1 MSKFTNNI
9 KKYVTIGFAGSQG
22 RIGTTTQALQI
33 LQYLQLMGK
42 KVCYIEMNDSMYIE
56 KMKRIYNIVKY
67 DKTKESYTIGD
78 IEMYKSDS
86 LLQISRADY
95 DYIIKDYGNVR
106 ENFNKLSFL
115 ESDIRIIVAGA
126 KPNEMFETTDCIRE
140 KSFFDVK
147 YIFSFIP
154 KEDRESIK
162 EMMEDKRENTFFA
175 SLNVVEPFVYN
186 SSANN
191 TFKEIVDL

>member
-1 MSKFTNNI
+1 
-9 KKYVTIGFAGSQG
+9 
-22 RIGTTTQALQI
+22 
-33 LQYLQLMGK
+33 
-42 KVCYIEMNDSMYIE
+42 
-56 KMKRIYNIVKY
+56 
-67 DKTKESYTIGD
+67 
-78 IEMYKSDS
+78 MYKSDS

-162 EMMEDKRENTFFA
+162 EMMEDKKDNTFFA

-186 SSANN
+186 SSANS
-191 TFKEIVDL
+191 TFKEIVDM